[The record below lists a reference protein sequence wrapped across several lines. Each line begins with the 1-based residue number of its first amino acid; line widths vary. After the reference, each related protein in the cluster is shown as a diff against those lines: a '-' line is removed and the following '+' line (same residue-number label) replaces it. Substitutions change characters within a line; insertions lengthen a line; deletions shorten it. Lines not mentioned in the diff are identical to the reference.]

1 MRSDVLNGRSL
12 APLYVALAA
21 FALALA
27 TPPSDPDMYWHLAS
41 GKWMLDHGALLH
53 TDVFSSTVNG
63 QPYSIGEWLGEIVL
77 YVAYLAGGW
86 TGLVILRGLLV
97 GVCAFFLTRV
107 ALRGGA
113 PIIVAVPVTCAAL
126 LLSEIVW
133 TDRPHLFT
141 LALFPLLLDLL
152 LTARA
157 GRLGVLLGVPPLMLL
172 WTNLH
177 GGYALGLVLVGIFAL
192 EALLTRRNFAA
203 FAITASTAFAAS
215 LVDPGSL
222 GLGAAAAHA
231 TAPPRFIVEESP
243 PDVTRPAGFVF
254 AAFIIGTL
262 ALAVRGGG
270 TLLDLLLTARA
281 GRVGL
286 LLGVPPMMLLWTN
299 LHGGYAIG
307 LVLVGIFTLEALLTR
322 RNFAAFAITAS
333 TAFAASLVDPGSLGL
348 GAAAAHAT
356 APPRFIVE
364 ESPPDVTRPA
374 GFVFAAFIIGT
385 LALGM
390 RGGGTLLD
398 LLLLAP
404 LLWLGLSAQRHM
416 PYFAFAAVPFISAAL
431 PRAWP
436 PLEAWLARRRR
447 SRRSLRAGTD
457 GGARAMP
464 RERATLAARRRR

>member
-1 MRSDVLNGRSL
+1 VLNGRSL
-12 APLYVALAA
+12 APLFVALAA

-41 GKWMLDHGALLH
+41 GKWMLDHGQLLRA
-53 TDVFSSTVNG
+53 DVFSSTVNG
-63 QPYSIGEWLGEIVL
+63 QPYSVGEWLGQIVL

-152 LTARA
+152 LAARA
-157 GRLGVLLGVPPLMLL
+157 GRFGLLLGVPPLMLL

-177 GGYALGLVLVGIFAL
+177 GGYALGLALVGVFTL

-222 GLGAAAAHA
+222 GLSAAAAHA

-262 ALAVRGGG
+262 ALAMRSGG
-270 TLLDLLLTARA
+270 
-281 GRVGL
+281 
-286 LLGVPPMMLLWTN
+286 
-299 LHGGYAIG
+299 
-307 LVLVGIFTLEALLTR
+307 
-322 RNFAAFAITAS
+322 S
-333 TAFAASLVDPGSLGL
+333 
-348 GAAAAHAT
+348 
-356 APPRFIVE
+356 
-364 ESPPDVTRPA
+364 
-374 GFVFAAFIIGT
+374 
-385 LALGM
+385 
-390 RGGGTLLD
+390 LLD

-416 PYFAFAAVPFISAAL
+416 PYFAFAAVPFISAAI
-431 PRAWP
+431 PRAWS
-436 PLEAWLARRRR
+436 PLEAWLARRRPYPR
-447 SRRSLRAGTD
+447 GAIVGFGAGV
-457 GGARAMP
+457 AAMALAGVAFVP
-464 RERATLAARRRR
+464 NAPNERAYPTVVLDAVRSGSGVLLNEYDWGGYLIWRAPERPVFVDGRLFPFLPDVFADWRTAVELGPRWKEVLERYQVTQVLLRPDRALVSALREQGWRVVGGDAGSVLLERPR

>member
-1 MRSDVLNGRSL
+1 VLNGRSL
-12 APLYVALAA
+12 APLFVALAA

-41 GKWMLDHGALLH
+41 GKWMLDHGQLLRA
-53 TDVFSSTVNG
+53 DVFSSTVNG
-63 QPYSIGEWLGEIVL
+63 QPYSVGEWLGQIVL

-157 GRLGVLLGVPPLMLL
+157 GRLGLLLGVPPLMLL

-177 GGYALGLVLVGIFAL
+177 GGYALGLALVGVFTL
-192 EALLTRRNFAA
+192 EALLVRRNFAA

-222 GLGAAAAHA
+222 GLSAAAAHA

-262 ALAVRGGG
+262 ALA
-270 TLLDLLLTARA
+270 
-281 GRVGL
+281 
-286 LLGVPPMMLLWTN
+286 
-299 LHGGYAIG
+299 
-307 LVLVGIFTLEALLTR
+307 
-322 RNFAAFAITAS
+322 
-333 TAFAASLVDPGSLGL
+333 
-348 GAAAAHAT
+348 
-356 APPRFIVE
+356 
-364 ESPPDVTRPA
+364 
-374 GFVFAAFIIGT
+374 
-385 LALGM
+385 M

-416 PYFAFAAVPFISAAL
+416 PYFAFAAVPFISAAV
-431 PRAWP
+431 PRAWA
-436 PLEAWLARRRR
+436 PLEAWLARRRPYPR
-447 SRRSLRAGTD
+447 GAIVGFGAGV
-457 GGARAMP
+457 AAMALAGVAFVP
-464 RERATLAARRRR
+464 NAPNERAYPTVVLDAVRSGSGVLLNEYDWGGYLIWRAPERPVFVDGRLFPFLPDVFADWRTAVELGPRWKEVLERYQVTQVLLRPDRALVSALREQGWRVVGGDAGSVLLERPR

>member
-1 MRSDVLNGRSL
+1 MRRNVLDGRSL

-27 TPPSDPDMYWHLAS
+27 TPPGDPDTYWHLAS
-41 GKWMLDHGALLH
+41 GKWMVDHGQLLRA
-53 TDVFSSTVNG
+53 DVFSSTVNG
-63 QPYSIGEWLGEIVL
+63 QPYSVGEWLGQIVL
-77 YVAYLAGGW
+77 YLSYLAGGW

-107 ALRGGA
+107 ALRSGA
-113 PIIVAVPVTCAAL
+113 PVIVAVPVTCAAL
-126 LLSEIVW
+126 ILSEIVW

-141 LALFPLLLDLL
+141 LALFPLMLDLL
-152 LTARA
+152 LLARA
-157 GRLGVLLGVPPLMLL
+157 GRYRLLLAVPPLILL

-177 GGYALGLVLVGIFAL
+177 GGYAVGLALIGIFAL
-192 EALLTRRNFAA
+192 EALLTRRNFMA
-203 FAITASTAFAAS
+203 FAITASTALAAS

-262 ALAVRGGG
+262 ALA
-270 TLLDLLLTARA
+270 
-281 GRVGL
+281 
-286 LLGVPPMMLLWTN
+286 
-299 LHGGYAIG
+299 
-307 LVLVGIFTLEALLTR
+307 
-322 RNFAAFAITAS
+322 
-333 TAFAASLVDPGSLGL
+333 
-348 GAAAAHAT
+348 
-356 APPRFIVE
+356 
-364 ESPPDVTRPA
+364 
-374 GFVFAAFIIGT
+374 
-385 LALGM
+385 M

-431 PRAWP
+431 PRAWA
-436 PLEAWLARRRR
+436 PLEAWLARRRPYPRAAVVGFGAGVAAMAIVSLAFVPSAPNESAYPTSALGAVR
-447 SRRSLRAGTD
+447 SSSGVLLNEYDWGGYLIWRVPERPVFVDGRLFPFLPGVFADWREAVELGPGWKAVLDRYKVDQVLLRPDRALVSALREQGWRVVIED
-457 GGARAMP
+457 ARAVLLERP
-464 RERATLAARRRR
+464 R

>member
-1 MRSDVLNGRSL
+1 MNGRSL
-12 APLYVALAA
+12 APLFVALAA

-41 GKWMLDHGALLH
+41 GKWMLDHGQLLRA
-53 TDVFSSTVNG
+53 DVFSSTVNG
-63 QPYSIGEWLGEIVL
+63 QPYSVGEWLGQIVL

-97 GVCAFFLTRV
+97 GVCAFFLARV

-152 LTARA
+152 LAARA
-157 GRLGVLLGVPPLMLL
+157 GRFGLLLGVPPLMLL

-177 GGYALGLVLVGIFAL
+177 GGYALGLALVGVFTL

-222 GLGAAAAHA
+222 GLSAAAAHA

-262 ALAVRGGG
+262 ALAMRSGG
-270 TLLDLLLTARA
+270 
-281 GRVGL
+281 
-286 LLGVPPMMLLWTN
+286 
-299 LHGGYAIG
+299 
-307 LVLVGIFTLEALLTR
+307 
-322 RNFAAFAITAS
+322 S
-333 TAFAASLVDPGSLGL
+333 
-348 GAAAAHAT
+348 
-356 APPRFIVE
+356 
-364 ESPPDVTRPA
+364 
-374 GFVFAAFIIGT
+374 
-385 LALGM
+385 
-390 RGGGTLLD
+390 LLD

-416 PYFAFAAVPFISAAL
+416 PYFAFAAVPFISAAI
-431 PRAWP
+431 PRAWS
-436 PLEAWLARRRR
+436 PLEAWLARRRPYPR
-447 SRRSLRAGTD
+447 GAIVGFGAGV
-457 GGARAMP
+457 AAMALAGVAFVP
-464 RERATLAARRRR
+464 NAPNERAYPTVVLDAVRSGSGVLLNEYDWGGYLIWRAPERPVFVDGRLFPFLPDVFADWRTAVELGPRWKEVLERYQVTQVLLRPDRALVSALREQGWRVVGGDAGSVLLERPR